1 MAAGSPRDRNSGPEP
16 GGSRGRPAH
25 QPKDKSA
32 KLVYR
37 DKPIVAVDPVRIRG
51 IVTQVSRP

>member
-1 MAAGSPRDRNSGPEP
+1 MADDNPKDRIPAARRAGP
-16 GGSRGRPAH
+16 GGPPLH

-37 DKPIVAVDPVRIRG
+37 DKQIV
-51 IVTQVSRP
+51 SEF